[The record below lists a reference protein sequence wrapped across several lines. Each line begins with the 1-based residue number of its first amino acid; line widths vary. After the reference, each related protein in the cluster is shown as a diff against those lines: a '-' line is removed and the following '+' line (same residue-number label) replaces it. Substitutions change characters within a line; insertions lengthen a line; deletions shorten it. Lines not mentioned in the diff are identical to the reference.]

1 VEVLPQQQ
9 ATPSLTFEEKVFFTL
24 ARITEKAAAL
34 VGAQVLLVC
43 RCARKSDGVK
53 VFALRWLLV
62 SCQRAGFLRW

>member
-1 VEVLPQQQ
+1 VEVLPQQL
-9 ATPSLTFEEKVFFTL
+9 ATPSLTFEEKVFFF
-24 ARITEKAAAL
+24 TEKAAAL

-62 SCQRAGFLRW
+62 S

>member
-1 VEVLPQQQ
+1 
-9 ATPSLTFEEKVFFTL
+9 LTFEEKVFFF
-24 ARITEKAAAL
+24 TEKAAAL

-62 SCQRAGFLRW
+62 S